1 VIAVIVLSSMAEAT
15 LGYYAAINLRCN
27 WIGECSTA
35 SGYTQGMK
43 TAISIADSVF
53 RKAEYYARRKKK
65 SRSELY
71 TEALA
76 EYLARHDV
84 DAVTEAMNK
93 AIEEAGEAADPFVE
107 AASRRVLKRTQW

>member
-1 VIAVIVLSSMAEAT
+1 MRSAISNLYLLVAECKRAF
-15 LGYYAAINLRCN
+15 
-27 WIGECSTA
+27 
-35 SGYTQGMK
+35 GYTQGMK
-43 TAISIADSVF
+43 TAISIADSIF

-71 TEALA
+71 TEALS

-93 AIEEAGEAADPFVE
+93 ALEETGESVDPFVE
-107 AASRRVLKRTQW
+107 AASQRALKRTQW